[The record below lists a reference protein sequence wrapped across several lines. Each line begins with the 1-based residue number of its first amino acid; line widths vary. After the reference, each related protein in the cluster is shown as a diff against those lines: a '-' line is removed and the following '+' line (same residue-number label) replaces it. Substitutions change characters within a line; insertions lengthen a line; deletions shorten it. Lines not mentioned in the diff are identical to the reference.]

1 MNLILIILLITS
13 VYFSARFFLL
23 SKNIKESAR
32 DFKEILE
39 QMENN
44 RKLKISYPDKNF
56 ENLLNE
62 INKYLEKSQTDKIRY
77 MKREEEIRKDIE
89 NISHDLRTPLTSI
102 RGYLELMNDESIKSE
117 EKQAYISIVERRAKG
132 LQNLIQTFYDLSRL
146 ESDNYNLNIEVI
158 DINKELREQLLVFYN
173 DFERKSIS
181 VNIDLCKEQAYVKLD
196 KNAIERVFTNLIQ
209 NSIKYSKGNFRV
221 LSYKKDK
228 EIIII
233 FANDVQGLEKEEVK
247 LLFNRFYMND
257 SSRNSKSSGLGLT
270 ITKFLVEAM
279 GGMIKAEVEEGWI
292 IFEMKFIF
300 D

>member
-1 MNLILIILLITS
+1 MNLILIILLIPS

-23 SKNIKESAR
+23 SKNIKETTR
-32 DFKEILE
+32 DFEEILE
-39 QMENN
+39 EIENN
-44 RKLKISYPDKNF
+44 RKLKISYVDKNF

-62 INKYLEKSQTDKIRY
+62 INRYLEKSQTERVRY
-77 MKREEEIRKDIE
+77 MRREEEIRKDIE

-117 EKQAYISIVERRAKG
+117 ENQEYISIVERRAKG
-132 LQNLIQTFYDLSRL
+132 LQNLIQEFYDLSRL
-146 ESDNYNLNIEVI
+146 ESANYNLNIEVI
-158 DINKELREQLLVFYN
+158 DINKELREQLLVSYN
-173 DFERKSIS
+173 DFDRESIN
-181 VNIDLCKEQAYVKLD
+181 VNIDLFKEPAYVKLD

-228 EIIII
+228 EIILT
-233 FANDVQGLEKEEVK
+233 FANDVQCLEKEEVK
-247 LLFNRFYMND
+247 FLFNRFYMKD
-257 SSRNSKSSGLGLT
+257 SSRNSQSSGLGLT

-279 GGMIKAEVEEGWI
+279 GGVIKVEIEEGWI
-292 IFEMKFIF
+292 IFEIKFIL

>member
-1 MNLILIILLITS
+1 MNLILIILLIPS

-23 SKNIKESAR
+23 SKNIKEANR

-39 QMENN
+39 DTENN
-44 RKLKISYPDKNF
+44 GKLKFLYPDKNF
-56 ENLLNE
+56 ENLLND

-77 MKREEEIRKDIE
+77 IRREEEIRKDIE

-117 EKQAYISIVERRAKG
+117 EKQSYISIVERRAKG

-173 DFERKSIS
+173 DFERKSIN

-209 NSIKYSKGNFRV
+209 NCIKYSKGNFRV

-228 EIIII
+228 EIIIT
-233 FANDVQGLEKEEVK
+233 FANDVQGLEKEEAK
-247 LLFNRFYMND
+247 LLFNRFYMKD
-257 SSRNSKSSGLGLT
+257 SSRNSQSSGLGLT

-279 GGMIKAEVEEGWI
+279 GGMIKAEIEEGWI